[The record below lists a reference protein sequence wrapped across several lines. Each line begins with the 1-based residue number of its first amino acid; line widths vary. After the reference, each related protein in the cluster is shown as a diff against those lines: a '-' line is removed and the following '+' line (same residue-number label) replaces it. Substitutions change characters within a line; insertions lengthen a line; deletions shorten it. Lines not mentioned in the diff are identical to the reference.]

1 MKGFYGSKKLN
12 KCIATIFVSLTFFI
26 SISPIFSKTAEAQ
39 WITWDPGNFVP
50 NLADS
55 VKDYGLD
62 AVAWAIVN
70 KIIERMA
77 KSTVTWINSGFK
89 GSPAFISDPEK
100 YFMDIG
106 DKVAGQFIFTHPY
119 ISSLCSPIQNKV
131 RITLTKNYI
140 GRDNDVWQCK
150 LTEVG
155 KNLDDFVN
163 DFNNGGWDSFFT
175 VSQSPGTSPLGAY
188 LEAESELFR
197 QLARKDDLKK
207 QELNQGKGFLSW
219 KDCAQWSTPTS
230 DALSVADV
238 QNQGQVGDD
247 GVPTQNDGALSQA
260 QLDAIRDARIAAD
273 MEIADSPVVT
283 DAFVPTCLREQT
295 NTPGSVISD
304 QLNKTLGLGSDKLA
318 VADEINEIVSA
329 LLNQLVGKIVG
340 GMGKGLRSLS
350 RPDVTTNAGGTSTST
365 IFTNSLGKNLSQAPI
380 QGYYCLDDETSQT
393 NSDGSANQC
402 YDTDPNFCRCP
413 DSQNTEAI
421 NQPPFNPYQSPTG
434 GTMVS
439 PEDIL
444 PLIPGAGNRPPTEE
458 PATTTDPQAGT

>member
-50 NLADS
+50 NLADT

-70 KIIERMA
+70 KVIERMSKA
-77 KSTVTWINSGFK
+77 TVTWINGGFK
-89 GSPAFISDPEK
+89 GSPAYISDPEK

-197 QLARKDDLKK
+197 QIAKKDDLKK
-207 QELNQGKGFLSW
+207 QELNQGNGFLSW

-238 QNQGQVGDD
+238 QNQGQVDEN
-247 GVPTQNDGALSQA
+247 GVPTDNSGALNQE
-260 QLDAIRDARIAAD
+260 QLDAIRDAQIAAD

-304 QLNKTLGLGSDKLA
+304 QLNKTLGLGGDKLA
-318 VADEINEIVSA
+318 VADEINEIVSS

-340 GMGKGLRSLS
+340 GLGKGLRNLS
-350 RPDVTTNAGGTSTST
+350 KPDSSNQNEV
-365 IFTNSLGKNLSQAPI
+365 FTNDLGQSLRQAPVE
-380 QGYYCLDDETSQT
+380 GYYCFDDDQNST
-393 NSDGSANQC
+393 NTDGSANQC

-413 DSQNTEAI
+413 DAQDTEALK
-421 NQPPFNPYQSPTG
+421 QEPFNPYASPTG
-434 GTMVS
+434 GTLVS

-444 PLIPGAGNRPPTEE
+444 PLIPGATQPPPAEEPPPTED
-458 PATTTDPQAGT
+458 PNQTTTP